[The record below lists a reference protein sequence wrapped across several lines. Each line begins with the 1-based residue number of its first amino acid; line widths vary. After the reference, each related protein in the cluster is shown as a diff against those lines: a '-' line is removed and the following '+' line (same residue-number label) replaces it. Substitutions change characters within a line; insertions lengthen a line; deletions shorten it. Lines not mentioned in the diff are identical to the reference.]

1 MTKQKINAQE
11 KKKEVFIKGRQS
23 TLDHVLKLLSN
34 IIAFSRFWTG
44 YDPHTKKDL
53 PLIAKIFTDIAN
65 ELSTS
70 DYQEFHT
77 KYEYIHK
84 HMAHTL
90 VTYIFNIFS
99 QFANASKN
107 PTNLREL
114 KVNNAIDKSLFEIP
128 VYMSVELIR
137 NLRLTKITTQLG
149 NLFTTP
155 TLTYSLFFP
164 KNKTRIIKET
174 NDSLK
179 KMKINKNLTIMREII
194 MVIGKTDSKKR

>member
-1 MTKQKINAQE
+1 MLISNHW
-11 KKKEVFIKGRQS
+11 KKHSMHWSFF
-23 TLDHVLKLLSN
+23 LLQDKTS
-34 IIAFSRFWTG
+34 
-44 YDPHTKKDL
+44 H
-53 PLIAKIFTDIAN
+53 
-65 ELSTS
+65 LSTQALS
-70 DYQEFHT
+70 MIATTVMLKSCSNRKDFH
-77 KYEYIHK
+77 
-84 HMAHTL
+84 L

-164 KNKTRIIKET
+164 KTLSMRYCREFLDASIIQLSSQVITRHQ
-174 NDSLK
+174 
-179 KMKINKNLTIMREII
+179 II
-194 MVIGKTDSKKR
+194 MYFLLINL

>member
-1 MTKQKINAQE
+1 MLT
-11 KKKEVFIKGRQS
+11 
-23 TLDHVLKLLSN
+23 
-34 IIAFSRFWTG
+34 
-44 YDPHTKKDL
+44 DL
-53 PLIAKIFTDIAN
+53 AN
-65 ELSTS
+65 ELNSS

-77 KYEYIHK
+77 KYESIYK
-84 HMAHTL
+84 HLVHTL

-114 KVNNAIDKSLFEIP
+114 KVNNTIDKSLFEIP
-128 VYMSVELIR
+128 IYMSVELIR

-164 KNKTRIIKET
+164 KKEDKNNKGNKREFE
-174 NDSLK
+174 
-179 KMKINKNLTIMREII
+179 KMKINKNLIIMREII